1 MEQKVVFI
9 TGASSGIGFSTTE
22 FLLDKGFIVY
32 AGARRTEKLK
42 PLQEKGAIVFEL
54 DVRNPESIDS
64 AIQTILEKEG
74 RIDAVF
80 ANAGYG
86 VQGCFEAVD
95 IEDAKAEFE
104 TNVFGLARTF
114 KAALPHMRKQKSGKL
129 IACSSIVGTV
139 SVPGMPWY
147 PASKHAVEGLCDA
160 LRMEVKEFGIDV
172 VKIQPGYIK
181 TEFADVAFT
190 FLDKAIK
197 ADPEGVYHEK
207 MENFKHNFN
216 KALNESGADPET
228 IAKAVFDAIESD
240 NPKRAYRVNGDAKQA
255 HFLKSTFGDAAI
267 DKIMPMMVFKKH

>member
-9 TGASSGIGFSTTE
+9 TGASSGIGYATAE
-22 FLLDKGFIVY
+22 LLLEKGLKVY
-32 AGARRTEKLK
+32 AGARRLEKMK
-42 PLQEKGAIVFEL
+42 PLQNKGAIILEL
-54 DVRNPESIDS
+54 DVRDQESIDK
-64 AIQTILEKEG
+64 AFEMILKNDG

-86 VQGCFEAVD
+86 VQGFFEIVD
-95 IEDAKAEFE
+95 INDARAEFE

-114 KAALPHMRKQKSGKL
+114 KAALPQMRKQNYGKL
-129 IACSSIVGTV
+129 LACSSIVGTV

-160 LRMEVKEFGIDV
+160 LRMEVKDLGIDV

-190 FLDKAIK
+190 FLDKAIE
-197 ADPEGVYHEK
+197 ADTDGIYQAK
-207 MENFKHNFN
+207 MENFKYNFN
-216 KALNESGADPET
+216 KALNDSGADPLT
-228 IAKAVFDAIESD
+228 IAKAVLDAIESKD
-240 NPKRAYRVNGDAKQA
+240 PKRAYRVNRDAKQA